1 MEEGDPACASRA
13 TSTATRAADAEARSR
28 VLMKEEDPAI
38 DADAAAEVEALKPP
52 AGMTQRKRMLLGQ
65 VEQQPE
71 VGHEISSED
80 DERGMGVAACTR
92 KGVAERQRRAG
103 AASVPSRL
111 GACEEMDEET
121 AMYEEVDA
129 KTMWR
134 NECSREPAAG
144 ASGTEEGGAAGCSAS
159 GWRRELHVAWSPR
172 MTECCTPFV
181 VTDDGLVG
189 LPH

>member
-38 DADAAAEVEALKPP
+38 DADAAAEVEALTPP

-80 DERGMGVAACTR
+80 DERGIGVAACTR
-92 KGVAERQRRAG
+92 KGVAERQRRAVRPRVLHAG
-103 AASVPSRL
+103 GGEPSAR
-111 GACEEMDEET
+111 
-121 AMYEEVDA
+121 
-129 KTMWR
+129 
-134 NECSREPAAG
+134 
-144 ASGTEEGGAAGCSAS
+144 SGPGGGDLALRG
-159 GWRRELHVAWSPR
+159 RRGPLRRRAPS
-172 MTECCTPFV
+172 
-181 VTDDGLVG
+181 
-189 LPH
+189 